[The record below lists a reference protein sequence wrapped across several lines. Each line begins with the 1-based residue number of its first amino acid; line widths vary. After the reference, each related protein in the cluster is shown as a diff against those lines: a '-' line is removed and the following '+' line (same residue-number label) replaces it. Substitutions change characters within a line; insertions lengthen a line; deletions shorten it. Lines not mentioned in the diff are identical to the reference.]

1 MYKIMIVEDDDIL
14 SKQIAERLIKWGFD
28 AFRAE
33 RLDDVMSEYAQK
45 KPHLILMDITL
56 PYFDGFYWCKKIR
69 EISKVPIL
77 FLSSRDSNMDIIMA
91 VNMGGDDYVTKP
103 FSVDLLIAKINALLR
118 RTYSYKESC
127 DVLECDGV
135 VLNLTESTLLYSG
148 KKIEITKN
156 EVKMLATLIRNRGKA
171 VSRDRIMRALWEDDN
186 FISDNTLTVN
196 VNRLRS
202 KLSEI
207 GLKDFI
213 VTKKGKGYFIE

>member
-33 RLDDVMSEYAQK
+33 RLDDVMSECAQK

-118 RTYSYKESC
+118 RTYSYKENC
-127 DVLECDGV
+127 DVLECNGV

-156 EVKMLATLIRNRGKA
+156 EVKILAALIRNRGKA